1 MNDMISIGDHTTDN
15 LLFKHYWRF
24 LIVFLLLFI
33 MRQLGRILRQ
43 STVDSSEWEL
53 SSTHKACSAFSGRL
67 ILDYLTKICFTQI
80 LLMSINI
87 PQIDL
92 ISSILASVD
101 WNLNIY
107 DVGL

>member
-1 MNDMISIGDHTTDN
+1 MDGMISIGDHTTDN
-15 LLFKHYWRF
+15 LLFEHHWRF

-33 MRQLGRILRQ
+33 LRQFGRILGQ
-43 STVDSSEWEL
+43 STVDSSKGKL
-53 SSTHKACSAFSGRL
+53 SSTHQSCSAFSGRL
-67 ILDYLTKICFTQI
+67 ILDYLPKICFTQI

-101 WNLNIY
+101 RNLDVHN
-107 DVGL
+107 VGL